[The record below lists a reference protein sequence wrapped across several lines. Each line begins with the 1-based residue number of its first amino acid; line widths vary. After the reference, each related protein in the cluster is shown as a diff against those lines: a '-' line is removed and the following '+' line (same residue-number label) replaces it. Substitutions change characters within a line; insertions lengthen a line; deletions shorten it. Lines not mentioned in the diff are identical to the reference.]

1 MYAYLDRRDVECVRS
16 IREPRGGGKMTDEA
30 RLQACLECAY
40 DNGEMAIWIFLFVSV
55 WEEKLKFVRR
65 HDARVETGNCGL
77 ISV

>member
-40 DNGEMAIWIFLFVSV
+40 DDGEMAI
-55 WEEKLKFVRR
+55 
-65 HDARVETGNCGL
+65 
-77 ISV
+77 